1 MKTGTLNRVEQMG
14 SVTHWNGICMLKGY
28 FEIYMNGEKHC
39 IHGLEDSTN
48 YLQNWYI
55 DLMLFQAKYQEDF
68 CRYRQVDSKIYIEGK
83 GTRIAKTILIKN
95 KVGGITLLDFK
106 TTVKL
111 Y

>member
-48 YLQNWYI
+48 YLQN
-55 DLMLFQAKYQEDF
+55 
-68 CRYRQVDSKIYIEGK
+68 
-83 GTRIAKTILIKN
+83 
-95 KVGGITLLDFK
+95 
-106 TTVKL
+106 
-111 Y
+111 

>member
-1 MKTGTLNRVEQMG
+1 
-14 SVTHWNGICMLKGY
+14 
-28 FEIYMNGEKHC
+28 
-39 IHGLEDSTN
+39 
-48 YLQNWYI
+48 
-55 DLMLFQAKYQEDF
+55 MLFQTKYQEDF

-83 GTRIAKTILIKN
+83 GTRIAKTILIKKN